1 MDLVIKY
8 IGINHMIEEQTIS
21 SKTVIAP
28 EALQHPSSES
38 ILPILPLKNLVVLPS
53 NIIPI
58 IVGRK
63 SSVLAVEHALKHHN
77 KTIFVTAQKQAET
90 EHPEPQDLY
99 TFGTKSTI
107 LQMMKM
113 PNNSLKIL
121 VEGVVRSK
129 MIETY
134 ETESFNSALI
144 HDCPTT
150 KTSEIE
156 IEAAWR
162 NLKAIYLTYGK
173 LNSKIP
179 TDLISGVETIED
191 KETTTDTIAVHA
203 NISFQERQ
211 RILETIDLQQRMI
224 LLTVLIKKEIEILQT
239 EERIKG
245 RVQHQVDKNQ
255 KEYYLHEQIK
265 AINKEL
271 GRDDHSFEIDNLRH
285 KVKQLHLPK
294 DAHEKTEK
302 ELNRLEQMPGMSA
315 EAAISKHYIDWIISL
330 PWHKK
335 SKDSISMANAEKLLD
350 KEHAGLQKV
359 KDRILEFVAAQKYA
373 QDLKRTPT
381 ICLVGPPGVGKT
393 SLAKSIAKSLGR
405 EFTRISLGGVKD
417 EAEIRGHRRTYIGAL
432 PGKIL
437 HAMRKTK
444 TINPVILL
452 DEIDKLSHDITGDP
466 AAALL
471 EVLDPEQ
478 NKTFMDHFLDCEYD
492 LSNVMFIAT
501 ANTTDSIPYALYDR
515 METIHL
521 PGYTDTEKITIAK
534 NFLVP
539 KMLKEYNLVKS
550 QVKLNEALI
559 LQIINEYTKEAGV
572 RQLERLLGKIMR
584 KSIQEFLL
592 DKQLK
597 TVSISPEKLSTW
609 LGHDKYKKT
618 DLSKRQDLVGIG
630 TGLAWTELGGDILEI
645 EVSIMPGK
653 GNLTLTGQLGEIMQE
668 SAQTAYS
675 YVRSKAP
682 KLGIKKSD
690 FTNNDIHIH
699 FPDGATPKD
708 GSSAGITITSALVSA
723 LTDIPFKNHMAMTGE
738 VTLRG
743 RVLAIGGLK
752 EKLLAAQQHGIT
764 HVIIPKA
771 NENEIIEFKNDINK
785 LTIIFAEQMDFVL
798 QQILVKNPFKLK
810 KRPIK
815 RKVKKKT
822 LENKKQ

>member
-1 MDLVIKY
+1 
-8 IGINHMIEEQTIS
+8 MIEEQIITP
-21 SKTVIAP
+21 KNVVAL
-28 EALQHPSSES
+28 EALHQPSNED

-53 NIIPI
+53 SIIPI

-63 SSVLAVEHALKHHN
+63 SSVLAVENALKNHN
-77 KTIFVTAQKQAET
+77 KTIFVTAQKHAET
-90 EHPEPQDLY
+90 EQPYPEDLY
-99 TFGTKSTI
+99 TFGTRSTI

-129 MIETY
+129 IIETY
-134 ETESFNSALI
+134 ETESFNCARI
-144 HDCPTT
+144 HDCLTT
-150 KTSEIE
+150 KTSEVE
-156 IEAAWR
+156 MEAAWR
-162 NLKAIYLTYGK
+162 NLKASYIIYGK

-179 TDLISGVETIED
+179 TDLISIAETSED
-191 KETTTDTIAVHA
+191 KETIVDTIAVHA

-224 LLTVLIKKEIEILQT
+224 FLTTLIKKEIEILQT

-245 RVQHQVDKNQ
+245 RVQNQVEKNQ

-271 GRDDHSFEIDNLRH
+271 GRDDQSFEIDTLYR
-285 KVKQLHLPK
+285 KIKALHLPK
-294 DAHEKTEK
+294 DAQEKTDK
-302 ELNRLEQMPGMSA
+302 ELSRLEQMPSMSA
-315 EAAISKHYIDWIISL
+315 EASISKHYIDWILSL

-335 SKDSISMANAEKLLD
+335 SKDSVSMINAEKLLN

-381 ICLVGPPGVGKT
+381 ICLVGAPGVGKT

-437 HAMRKTK
+437 QAMRKTK

-452 DEIDKLSHDITGDP
+452 DEIDKLSHDIAGDP

-501 ANTTDSIPYALYDR
+501 ANSIDSIPYALYDR
-515 METIHL
+515 MEIINL
-521 PGYTDTEKITIAK
+521 PGYTDSEKLMIGQ

-539 KMLKEYNLVKS
+539 KMLKEYNLNKS
-550 QVKLNEALI
+550 QVKISSEMI

-572 RQLERLLGKIMR
+572 RQLERLIGKIMR
-584 KSIQEFLL
+584 KSIQEFLIN
-592 DKQLK
+592 KQIK
-597 TVSISPEKLSTW
+597 SIVVTAEKLTTW
-609 LGHDKYKKT
+609 LGHDKFKKT
-618 DLSKRQDLVGIG
+618 DLTKRPDIIGIG
-630 TGLAWTELGGDILEI
+630 TGLAWTEMGGDILEI
-645 EVSIMPGK
+645 EVSLMPGK
-653 GNLTLTGQLGEIMQE
+653 GTLTLTGQLGEIMQE

-675 YVRSKAP
+675 YVRARAP
-682 KLGIKKSD
+682 KLGIKKSN
-690 FTNNDIHIH
+690 FTNNDFHIH

-708 GSSAGITITSALVSA
+708 GSSAGITIASALISA
-723 LTDIPFKNHMAMTGE
+723 LTNIPFKNNIAMTGE
-738 VTLRG
+738 ITLRG

-764 HVIIPKA
+764 TVIIPKA
-771 NENEIIEFKNDINK
+771 NESDLIEFQNDVLK
-785 LTIIFAEQMDFVL
+785 LNIIVAEQMDFVL
-798 QQILVKNPFKLK
+798 QQVLAKDPFKLK
-810 KRPIK
+810 KSSMK
-815 RKVKKKT
+815 RKKTISKKK
-822 LENKKQ
+822 